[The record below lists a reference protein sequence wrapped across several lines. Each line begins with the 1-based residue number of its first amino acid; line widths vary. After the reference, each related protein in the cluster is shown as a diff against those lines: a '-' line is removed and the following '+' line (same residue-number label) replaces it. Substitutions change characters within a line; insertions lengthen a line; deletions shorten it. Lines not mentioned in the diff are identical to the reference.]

1 MFSAGTIILITSTG
15 GAFGDML
22 QQTSIG
28 NWLAELATDY
38 QYAILPLAFFITA
51 VIRTAQGSATVSMI
65 TAVGMLTVFNT
76 PGALNFHPVY
86 LAIVIGCG
94 SKIFPWMNDSGF
106 WIICKM
112 SGFTERETIR
122 NFSFLLLIMGIVGL
136 VATMI
141 MAKLFPLV

>member
-1 MFSAGTIILITSTG
+1 
-15 GAFGDML
+15 
-22 QQTSIG
+22 
-28 NWLAELATDY
+28 
-38 QYAILPLAFFITA
+38 
-51 VIRTAQGSATVSMI
+51 MI

-76 PGALNFHPVY
+76 EGALNFHPVY

-122 NFSFLLLIMGIVGL
+122 NFSYLLLLMGMVGL
-136 VATMI
+136 VVTMI